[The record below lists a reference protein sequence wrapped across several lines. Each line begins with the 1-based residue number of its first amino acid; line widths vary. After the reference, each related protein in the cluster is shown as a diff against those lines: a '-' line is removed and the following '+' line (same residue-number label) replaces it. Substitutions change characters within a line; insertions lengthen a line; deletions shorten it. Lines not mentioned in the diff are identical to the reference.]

1 MTRAHSTVAKG
12 IVQTFRD
19 RCIVFCYSKD
29 AVLTIT
35 GEMFD
40 NTWAE
45 IEYYPNILRAT
56 NCAHVEVS

>member
-1 MTRAHSTVAKG
+1 MAKG

-19 RCIVFCYSKD
+19 RCIVFRYSND